1 MKRSSEALVGVVI
14 VAALVLITFGTLWLQ
29 GVALRGQQTEVVG
42 EFPSVGQIKSGNAVK
57 MRGMNIGRVRE
68 IRLAEDGQS
77 VLVVLR
83 IQDDIDLPPDPVV
96 ILSPESLFGDW
107 QAEIVPRDRFAA
119 YRFSEPSDPAF
130 LPGYA
135 LPDISQ
141 LTATADRISETIE
154 ELTERVGIAFSEETA
169 QNIASLI
176 DNVEAVT
183 ERLSDLVT
191 QQAMSFTDVTD
202 EAQRATQEIRIAA
215 ERIRET
221 FQTMGT
227 LLEREELIS
236 ILGDFAVVAENARTL
251 SVELEDTNRGIRD
264 MAVRADSTFAEL
276 GSIMALARDGD
287 GSIAR
292 LLRDP
297 DMAQEVESTLQS
309 LRLLL
314 DDIRENP
321 RRYLRLSIF

>member
-14 VAALVLITFGTLWLQ
+14 VAALLLITFGTLWLQ
-29 GVALRGQQTEVVG
+29 GATLRGQQTEIVG
-42 EFPSVGQIKSGNAVK
+42 VFTSAGQVKPGNSVKV
-57 MRGMNIGRVRE
+57 RGMSIGRVRE
-68 IRLAEDGQS
+68 IRLSPDGQS
-77 VLVVLR
+77 VEVVLR
-83 IQDDIDLPPDPVV
+83 IQDDVTLPEDPVV

-119 YRFSEPSDPAF
+119 YRFTDPDDPDH

-183 ERLSDLVT
+183 ERLSELVT
-191 QQAMSFTDVTD
+191 QQAQSFTDVTD
-202 EAQRATQEIRIAA
+202 EAQRATQEIRAAA
-215 ERIRET
+215 ERVRTT
-221 FQTMGT
+221 FESVGE
-227 LLEREELIS
+227 LVEREELVA
-236 ILGDFAVVAENARTL
+236 ILGDLAVVTENARTL
-251 SVELEDTNRGIRD
+251 SGELGETNLEIRA
-264 MAVRADSTFAEL
+264 MAGRADSTLQEIGAL
-276 GSIMALARDGD
+276 VALARDGD
-287 GSIAR
+287 GSVAR

-297 DMAQEVESTLQS
+297 ELAEEVEATMVS